1 MWFFVVKLTTQ
12 RAEVLSA
19 AVSSSIIQPIAAGPP
34 ITSVAVAVKQRPLK
48 SGAEELADSPADL
61 CPTATAAGLG
71 TATDLAVSRHL
82 GSASKGK
89 THAKIPNKQSGRALV
104 SVRRLQSRRD
114 CKQMLRNV
122 AVCRQSAPA
131 VL

>member
-1 MWFFVVKLTTQ
+1 MCGFFVVKLTTQ

-82 GSASKGK
+82 GSASKAK
-89 THAKIPNKQSGRALV
+89 TRKNPQKTKWPSTCQFAPSAEQT
-104 SVRRLQSRRD
+104 RL
-114 CKQMLRNV
+114 
-122 AVCRQSAPA
+122 
-131 VL
+131 